1 MQVQVALQ
9 IWDIGGQTIG
19 GKMIGNY
26 IYGAHAVLLCYDIT
40 NYQSFQNLEDWYRL
54 VRRTFADGSRPMP
67 YVTLIGNKT
76 DLNHMRAVKMDKH
89 NQFAEENEMCIA
101 APRARLPR
109 EVPGRGGRGRG
120 LYSRGWRLLT
130 CARARDV
137 VMCSRAIAGIPHS

>member
-54 VRRTFADGSRPMP
+54 VRRTFATS
-67 YVTLIGNKT
+67 V
-76 DLNHMRAVKMDKH
+76 
-89 NQFAEENEMCIA
+89 A
-101 APRARLPR
+101 AALSL
-109 EVPGRGGRGRG
+109 GG
-120 LYSRGWRLLT
+120 
-130 CARARDV
+130 A
-137 VMCSRAIAGIPHS
+137 CSRS